1 MVPDGSHDALPGK
14 VVAISVAPASSSTTS
29 TLYRVTIGL
38 TDPNAKL
45 DNGATGSV
53 SIVTKDARAALA
65 VPTSAVIT
73 TGNRHVVTVMEG
85 GTATPVA
92 VQVGVVGNTW
102 TEITHGI
109 SRGQQVVLAD
119 ASAALPSSATVSAG
133 STAGTGRLGGTG
145 GRLGAASVAAAS
157 AGAAAA
163 SGAGGAVTRRMTE
176 TMTNEQR
183 QGAPGCPSNPVA

>member
-1 MVPDGSHDALPGK
+1 
-14 VVAISVAPASSSTTS
+14 VAISVAPASSSTTS

-53 SIVTKDARAALA
+53 SIVTREARAALA

-73 TGNRHVVTVMEG
+73 TGRRHVVTVMDG

-119 ASAALPSSATVSAG
+119 ASAALPSSATASAG
-133 STAGTGRLGGTG
+133 STSNTGLFGGTGRPGGGGFGGGGFGGGRGGTRG
-145 GRLGAASVAAAS
+145 G
-157 AGAAAA
+157 
-163 SGAGGAVTRRMTE
+163 
-176 TMTNEQR
+176 
-183 QGAPGCPSNPVA
+183 